1 MKNIE
6 IKNSTKCNVECQ
18 VIDDTTTRIV
28 INDEYVPKDGD
39 FVYCKV
45 KGQNAWVFIHKQTID
60 DITSHYVTTT
70 LDCGFLDENS
80 YICENHQVDVLRP
93 ATPEEIQLL
102 TDKLKEQGKRWNA
115 EKKVIEDLPKEPKVG
130 DMCIFWDNDKREAI
144 CGIRKAHY
152 EEGSYYTNEDISYNN
167 CIPFESVEQYK
178 KFISND

>member
-18 VIDDTTTRIV
+18 VIDDTTIRIV

-39 FVYCKV
+39 FVRKTNGWILIFKEIGTNNECIRYASFNPNINEFNMGGHGHYC
-45 KGQNAWVFIHKQTID
+45 GLMNTID
-60 DITSHYVTTT
+60 
-70 LDCGFLDENS
+70 G
-80 YICENHQVDVLRP
+80 P

-102 TDKLKEQGKRWNA
+102 TDKLEEQGKRWNA